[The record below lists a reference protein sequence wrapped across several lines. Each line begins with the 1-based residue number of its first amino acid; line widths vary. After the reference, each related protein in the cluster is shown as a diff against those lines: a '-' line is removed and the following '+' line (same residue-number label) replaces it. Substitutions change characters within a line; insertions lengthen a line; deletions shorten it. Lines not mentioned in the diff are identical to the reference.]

1 LMSEEKDIARKYR
14 FGRDY
19 LASEYA
25 KRLPPENLE
34 EILKKAQGQEEDTAS
49 KDVYTQILSKPMI
62 TSYRSYLETLKAKRA
77 RGIVSMMG

>member
-1 LMSEEKDIARKYR
+1 MSEEKNIAQKSR

-25 KRLPPENLE
+25 KRLPPDNLE
-34 EILKKAQGQEEDTAS
+34 EILKR
-49 KDVYTQILSKPMI
+49 TQIQEQIQGSQGIYSNLLSKPMI
-62 TSYRSYLETLKAKRA
+62 TSYKSYLEALKAKRA

>member
-1 LMSEEKDIARKYR
+1 MSEDKNIARKSR

-25 KRLPPENLE
+25 KRLPPDNLE
-34 EILKKAQGQEEDTAS
+34 EILKRAQIEEQSRGSQEI
-49 KDVYTQILSKPMI
+49 YQNLLSKPLI
-62 TSYRSYLETLKAKRA
+62 TSYKSYLETLKAKRA